1 MPPAE
6 RSCLVE
12 LHQGTAGAA
21 LRFTSNCSA
30 SALVQLMRYLL
41 AVQAFGTLL
50 LLLLYGIA
58 SIPLTYCCAFG
69 FQSPSAAQVAVAAL
83 NFLFGFVAV
92 NGSFVMQA
100 STTF

>member
-1 MPPAE
+1 M
-6 RSCLVE
+6 
-12 LHQGTAGAA
+12 Q
-21 LRFTSNCSA
+21 
-30 SALVQLMRYLL
+30 
-41 AVQAFGTLL
+41 AVGTLL

-100 STTF
+100 GALSQQAPV